1 MGERFGIQAICDVLA
16 GSNSNE
22 IKNRNHQALSTF
34 GILKEHSRKE
44 IRNWIEQLI
53 GLGALQSYGD
63 SYPVLKLG
71 PKAKGIL
78 FGNDN
83 PPLARLAGPIN
94 DAPDKSLARFLYDQG
109 LFDRLRTW
117 RHETALKSRVAPSV
131 LFSDRVLAE
140 LAAIRPSKIESL
152 RAITGIGEHQLR
164 IHGKEI
170 INAIQS
176 YCDFKNVPMDQPF
189 QFQNS
194 PQRTR
199 YAQLF
204 QQKKSLAQIAAIA
217 NITEST
223 VANYL
228 TDAIL
233 ANEIRD
239 ISPWLS
245 HDTYSQ
251 ICTAAAKV
259 GAERLKPI
267 YDELRE
273 TIPYALIRIAL
284 AYQKTN
290 PKALATP

>member
-194 PQRTR
+194 PQRIR
-199 YAQLF
+199 YTQLF
-204 QQKKSLAQIAAIA
+204 QEKKSLAQIAAIA

-239 ISPWLS
+239 ISPWLP